1 VHDTT
6 ARVELKNDALQE
18 YLRRNGLTYA
28 ELSRRAGINRSNLH
42 RILNGQRGPGN
53 EVIAKLLNVCEGM
66 RFEDLFTVV
75 PERVQ
80 KETNVR

>member
-28 ELSRRAGINRSNLH
+28 ELSRKAGINRSNLVH
-42 RILNGQRGPGN
+42 S
-53 EVIAKLLNVCEGM
+53 EDCEG
-66 RFEDLFTVV
+66 R
-75 PERVQ
+75 PR
-80 KETNVR
+80 